1 MHNGI
6 RPRIGP
12 WLFYIQY
19 RPTRL
24 WWPVMAS
31 ALGGETSICFCHATV
46 REGKARPQRVPLLA
60 RAHAP
65 SQQPHGTP
73 SHRVQTDRETGSKT
87 ACSPMSLDHHGH
99 RADLG
104 RILLSHRLPRRLDLL
119 SHPPSSRPFN
129 CGTPAAWALLALS
142 RSLSASKLTYRLT

>member
-73 SHRVQTDRETGSKT
+73 SHRVQTDRETGPKT

-99 RADLG
+99 RADLATRLAG
-104 RILLSHRLPRRLDLL
+104 SFYLTVFPAGSICFLILRR
-119 SHPPSSRPFN
+119 RV
-129 CGTPAAWALLALS
+129 
-142 RSLSASKLTYRLT
+142 RLTAAHLRRGPF

>member
-1 MHNGI
+1 MALLQTVQANEIVVASDGLGP
-6 RPRIGP
+6 RPSAG
-12 WLFYIQY
+12 
-19 RPTRL
+19 RL
-24 WWPVMAS
+24 AS
-31 ALGGETSICFCHATV
+31 VFAMQPC
-46 REGKARPQRVPLLA
+46 GKARPQRVPLLPREVA

-119 SHPPSSRPFN
+119 SHPPSSHPFN